1 MAIARNTIRKRYKT
15 ELLKSGSRKVMN
27 KKCLNCS
34 EYKNCRDSFAAWIF
48 FIIGMVATIAL
59 RVVTVLIHFKPIYGQ
74 IAWYV
79 GVFGFFIFFVYK
91 FRIERAR
98 YKLIVKRGL
107 KDKISEGAK
116 IAEDDRRLIGSIL
129 CSLSSNKDRIN
140 YFLIFASSAVA
151 LVVAL
156 YFDFLR

>member
-1 MAIARNTIRKRYKT
+1 
-15 ELLKSGSRKVMN
+15 MN
-27 KKCLNCS
+27 KRCLNCS
-34 EYKNCRDSFAAWIF
+34 ENKNCRDSFNSWIF
-48 FIIGMVATIAL
+48 FIVGMIATIAL
-59 RVVTVLIHFKPIYGQ
+59 RVVTVLIHVKPIYGQ

-79 GVFGFFIFFVYK
+79 GVAGFFIFFVYK

-107 KDKISEGAK
+107 VDKISQGDK

-140 YFLIFASSAVA
+140 YFLIFVSSAVA
-151 LVVAL
+151 LIVAL
-156 YFDFLR
+156 YFDFLK